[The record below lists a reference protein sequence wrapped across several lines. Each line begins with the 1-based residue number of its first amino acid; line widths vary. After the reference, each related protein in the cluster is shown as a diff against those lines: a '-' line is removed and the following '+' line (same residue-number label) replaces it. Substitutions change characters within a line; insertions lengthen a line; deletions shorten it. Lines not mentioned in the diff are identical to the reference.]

1 MTALAGS
8 GTNQLNDA
16 YQAGFAA
23 ATQACAPLQG
33 HQPTLVLAFTT
44 DQYDQSEV
52 VRGIRAATNN
62 APLLGCCTGGII
74 SSDGPS
80 TTGVSVLAL
89 WSDAMDVT
97 LAIESGIQADPTTVA
112 EAIAERIEP
121 ALRGAAGAASTVAI
135 MLADGLTGSLTEV
148 VQHAASTLG
157 PLCPL
162 VGGGAGDNL
171 QFRGTSQFINDEV
184 RSDALAMALI
194 TSAAP
199 IGIGVQHGW
208 TPAGR
213 ALVVTRSEGNVVV
226 EFDGRPAFTAYRELF
241 PEAELTPENFSAF
254 VIDHP
259 LGLPQVSGEYLIRD
273 PLRTRPD
280 GAIECVASVPENA
293 VAHIMHGNPQSLFAA
308 AQAATTTALA
318 ALGDRPPLAVV
329 VFDCVSR
336 LLMLGPDAATE
347 ITVIRDVVGHD
358 TPITGMFSFGEIA
371 AAATGGTLFHN
382 KTVVVYAIGH

>member
-23 ATQACAPLQG
+23 AAQACEPLG
-33 HQPTLVLAFTT
+33 GRQPTLVLAFTT
-44 DQYDQSEV
+44 DQYDQAEV
-52 VRGIRAATNN
+52 VRGIRAATDG
-62 APLLGCCTGGII
+62 AALLGCCTGGII
-74 SSDGPS
+74 SAEGPS
-80 TTGVSVLAL
+80 SSGVSVLAL
-89 WSDAMDVT
+89 WSDAMEVT
-97 LAIESGIQADPTTVA
+97 LAIEGGIQADPTAVA

-121 ALRGAAGAASTVAI
+121 ALPGAAGAANTVAI

-148 VQHAASTLG
+148 VKQASNTLG

-171 QFRGTSQFINDEV
+171 KFLGTSQFVNDEV
-184 RSDALAMALI
+184 RSDAIAMALI

-199 IGIGVQHGW
+199 VGIGVQHGW
-208 TPAGR
+208 QPAGR
-213 ALVVTRSEGNVVV
+213 ALVVTRSEGNVVH

-241 PEAELTPENFSAF
+241 PEAGLTEESFSAF

-259 LGLPQVSGEYLIRD
+259 IGLPQVSGEYLIRD
-273 PLRTRPD
+273 PLRVRPD

-293 VAHIMHGNPQSLFAA
+293 VAHIMHGDPETLFAA
-308 AQAATTTALA
+308 AAAATKRALA
-318 ALGDRPPLAVV
+318 GLGGGEPAAVV

-336 LLMLGPDAATE
+336 LLMLGQDAATE
-347 ITVIRDVVGHD
+347 IKVIRDVVGHD

-371 AAATGGTLFHN
+371 AAETGGTLLHN
-382 KTVVVYAIGH
+382 KTVVVYAIGR